1 MPVLWVYGTSGVGK
15 TTTTW
20 ELFQRLSAD
29 GVDTG
34 YVDLDQLGM
43 CYGPPTPDRWAPEP
57 ADDFGRHRLKARTL
71 NRVVVNF
78 ADAGAQCLIVP
89 GVTDPVRGVDGGLV
103 PNAVLTSC
111 RLRVSPGELEQRML
125 RRGSPVR
132 DYVDSVAYAE
142 TLERSLAGEPCVDT
156 TGLTVAEVADEVV
169 ERTGWPDL
177 TAPVRRSHPTPEP
190 LPGEVLWLSGPAG
203 IGKSAIGWEVYQQA
217 RRLGHRVAYVDLDQ
231 IGFRRPVPADD
242 PGNHRLKAAN
252 LASVWHEFRAEG
264 ARVLVAVGPLDKP
277 EDLAAYDFH
286 GTLYRLVASP
296 RVLAERIERR
306 GRGES
311 PARGLAGDSLVGR
324 PPSYLREVAERSA
337 RIVEALDGVG
347 DFAVDTDDR
356 PAAEI
361 AAEILR
367 RTGLTRPHV

>member
-1 MPVLWVYGTSGVGK
+1 
-15 TTTTW
+15 
-20 ELFQRLSAD
+20 
-29 GVDTG
+29 
-34 YVDLDQLGM
+34 
-43 CYGPPTPDRWAPEP
+43 
-57 ADDFGRHRLKARTL
+57 
-71 NRVVVNF
+71 
-78 ADAGAQCLIVP
+78 
-89 GVTDPVRGVDGGLV
+89 
-103 PNAVLTSC
+103 
-111 RLRVSPGELEQRML
+111 
-125 RRGSPVR
+125 
-132 DYVDSVAYAE
+132 
-142 TLERSLAGEPCVDT
+142 
-156 TGLTVAEVADEVV
+156 
-169 ERTGWPDL
+169 
-177 TAPVRRSHPTPEP
+177 
-190 LPGEVLWLSGPAG
+190 
-203 IGKSAIGWEVYQQA
+203 VYQQA